1 MAGILGITANP
12 EPANV
17 IQPSGR
23 GVQGTPGKTTQVSDE
38 LSVSPEAE
46 KAATAARL
54 LADSNK
60 ESEIRAEL
68 IEKARKNIEEGTHRV
83 QQVVLIVASRVS
95 KFLDDN
101 SSSVG

>member
-1 MAGILGITANP
+1 MAGILGITGIP

-23 GVQGTPGKTTQVSDE
+23 GVRETSEDATPATDE

-54 LADSNK
+54 LGDTSKQN
-60 ESEIRAEL
+60 EVRSELVER
-68 IEKARKNIEEGTHRV
+68 ARKNIEEGTYRV

-95 KFLDDN
+95 KYLGEEV
-101 SSSVG
+101 SESH